1 MDIKEFDARVAD
13 IMGVEDKVIA
23 TKIVKV
29 VTTGEV
35 IVEMAIVAN
44 EEQIGR
50 IKLLMEL
57 C

>member
-23 TKIVKV
+23 TKITKV